1 MSFSDVS
8 IMLLIS
14 GIWLIGCQF
23 TWLAFGML
31 GLSLLQAMT
40 GSGAA
45 SARRR
50 GDWK

>member
-1 MSFSDVS
+1 
-8 IMLLIS
+8 MLLIS

-31 GLSLLQAMT
+31 GSLLQAMT